1 MEKSVLV
8 CYLSFSHLQPQTYNS
23 ICVSFLTFFLCSL
36 LLLPVVLLL
45 SLWHQGSRG
54 QYHMG
59 VGIPQSLTAKE
70 GGVVTWETPP
80 HMGPVLHTV

>member
-1 MEKSVLV
+1 MEKSVLGSS
-8 CYLSFSHLQPQTYNS
+8 LSFSHLEPQTYNS
-23 ICVSFLTFFLCSL
+23 ICASLLTFFLCPL
-36 LLLPVVLLL
+36 FLLPVVLLL

-59 VGIPQSLTAKE
+59 VGIPQSLTTKE